1 MKPSSVKIDSFNF
14 SSGDAEMLFSD
25 NNYIIEPVKSISVFE
40 PHRWLE
46 TFGKS
51 LTRNI
56 IEAKILH
63 TSTGLA
69 LALKRYAS
77 APLKQTVEFSGLSG
91 YKEESTLLQQLLNEL
106 YPDISNEVINRI
118 DVAIDFKGKIPE
130 RVIKA
135 LQKTR
140 GPFQWFNTTYFKT
153 SKENKSN
160 PKLNILMYPKHK
172 KKNSLDYELNRL
184 EFSFRGGYF
193 NKMKV
198 KDMDKAYKKMQ
209 KTIKRLSGIDVEIEM
224 LNTSL

>member
-1 MKPSSVKIDSFNF
+1 MKPTSVIVDSFNF
-14 SSGDAEMLFSD
+14 SSGDAEMLFSG
-25 NNYIIEPVKSISVFE
+25 NNYSIEPVKSISIFE
-40 PHRWLE
+40 PYRWLE

-56 IEAKILH
+56 VEAKIIH
-63 TSTGLA
+63 TFTGLT

-77 APLKQTVEFSGLSG
+77 SPLKQTVEFSGLNG
-91 YKEESTLLQQLLNEL
+91 YTEESTLLKKLLDEL
-106 YPDISNEVINRI
+106 YQDIQDEVINRI
-118 DVAIDFKGKIPE
+118 DVAIDFKGKIPK
-130 RVIKA
+130 RVLTA

-140 GPFQWFNTTYFKT
+140 RPFKWFNTTYFKT

-172 KKNSLDYELNRL
+172 KKNFLDYELNRL

-209 KTIKRLSGIDVEIEM
+209 KSIKRLSGLDVEIEV
-224 LNTSL
+224 LKTSL